1 MFSFRLTDDFINSY
15 KDKEVPFGFRDAGN
29 NALGEITFIR
39 TYSRKKEDGTKEKWY
54 EVCERVING
63 MYSIQKDH
71 CKQHRLP
78 WNDRKAHAS
87 AQEAFDRMFNLKWT
101 PPGRGLWMMG
111 SEMVMTNKNSAALQN
126 CAFVSTRDIDK
137 YDPGALFAW
146 VMDALMLG
154 VGVGFDVLGAEKE
167 MEIYKPKDDV
177 ELCYIIPDTRE
188 GWVESVRLLINS
200 FLTPNKPQQCFD
212 YDLIRP
218 YGAPIKGF
226 GGTASGPQPLIDMH
240 EKIREV
246 VGGRVGEILDSR
258 AIVDIV
264 NLIGT
269 CVVAGNVRRSA
280 TLALGEPDDE
290 VFANLK
296 NAEVYPERNSFDPE
310 KPGWAWMSNNS
321 IAAKVGTPYE
331 DYVDLVVN
339 NGEPGFIWLD
349 TTRNYGRTADAP
361 DGKDYRVMGF
371 NPCAEQ
377 PLESYE
383 LCTLVEVHMNQHESK
398 EDFFRTL
405 KFAYLYG
412 KTVTLMSTHWMQ
424 TNAIMQRNRRIGTS
438 LTGLASFADTNG
450 LPALREWQ
458 DEGYGKVRNYD
469 NQYSEWLCVRESI
482 RATTVKPSGSVS
494 ILSGET
500 PGVHWGPGGKY
511 FLRAIRFSDTDP
523 MMPLFKAAGYKIEK
537 DLVSANTKVVY
548 FPVKSNHERSEKDVT
563 LFEKIGLAATT
574 QKYWSDNGV
583 SVTLSF
589 DAEEEAKHIASALH
603 MYEGQLKAV
612 SFLPMSNSTYPQ
624 QPYTSITEEQ
634 YNKYIGKIMK
644 IDFNAIYDGVANLDA
659 QGERFCTNDACEL
672 PQITTADIMD
682 KDEVVV

>member
-1 MFSFRLTDDFINSY
+1 MFSFKLTEEFINQY
-15 KDKEVPFGFRDAGN
+15 KDREVPFGFRDAGG
-29 NALGEITFIR
+29 NALGELVFIR
-39 TYSRKKEDGTKEKWY
+39 TYSRKKDDGTKEKWF

-71 CKQHRLP
+71 CKENRLP
-78 WNDRKAHAS
+78 WNDRKSHAS

-101 PPGRGLWMMG
+101 PPGRGLWTMG
-111 SEMVMTNKNSAALQN
+111 SKMVMEGKNSAALQN
-126 CAFVSTRDIDK
+126 CAFVSTRDLDK
-137 YDPGALFAW
+137 YDPGALFSW

-154 VGVGFDVLGAEKE
+154 VGVGFDVLGAEKDI
-167 MEIYKPKDDV
+167 EILKPKADEV
-177 ELCYIIPDTRE
+177 TFIIPDTRE
-188 GWVESVRLLINS
+188 GWVESTRVLINS
-200 FLTPNKPQQCFD
+200 FLTPNKSTQLFD
-212 YDLIRP
+212 YDLIRA
-218 YGAPIKGF
+218 YGEPIKGF
-226 GGTASGPQPLIDMH
+226 GGTASGPKPLIEMH
-240 EKIREV
+240 EKIRAV
-246 VGGRVGEILDSR
+246 VGGRVGDKLDSR

-280 TLALGEPDDE
+280 TLAMGSPEDE
-290 VFANLK
+290 VFSNLK
-296 NAEVYPERNSFDPE
+296 NPEVYPDRNSYDPE
-310 KPGWAWMSNNS
+310 APGWAWMSNNS

-331 DYVDLVVN
+331 NYVDLIVD

-349 TTRNYGRTADAP
+349 TTRNYGRTVDAP

-383 LCTLVEVHMNQHESK
+383 LCTLVEVHMNRHENK
-398 EDFFRTL
+398 EDFLRTL

-412 KTVTLMSTHWMQ
+412 KTVTLLSTHWQQ

-438 LTGLASFADTNG
+438 LTGIASFADTNG
-450 LPALREWQ
+450 LPVLRQWQ
-458 DEGYGKVRNYD
+458 DEGYKKVREYD
-469 NQYSEWLCVRESI
+469 NQYSEWLCIRESI

-511 FLRAIRFSDTDP
+511 FLRAIRFSTSDP
-523 MMPLFKAAGYKIEK
+523 MMALFKAAGYKIEK
-537 DLVSANTKVVY
+537 DVVSANTKVVY
-548 FPVKSNHERSEKDVT
+548 FPVKSEHDRSEKDVS

-589 DAEEEAKHIASALH
+589 DAETEKQHVASALH

-624 QPYTSITEEQ
+624 QPYTQITREQ
-634 YNKYIGKIMK
+634 YEGYIGKIK
-644 IDFNAIYDGVANLDA
+644 TIDFNAIYDGVEGLEAI
-659 QGERFCTNDACEL
+659 GESYCSTDACEL
-672 PQITTADIMD
+672 KEMKTSDLASIDD
-682 KDEVVV
+682 VLV

>member
-39 TYSRKKEDGTKEKWY
+39 TYSRKKEDGTKEKWH

-146 VMDALMLG
+146 TMDALMLG
-154 VGVGFDVLGAEKE
+154 VGVGFDVLGAEKD
-167 MEIYKPKDDV
+167 MEIYQPKQDV

-188 GWVESVRLLINS
+188 GWVESLRLLINS
-200 FLTPNKPQQCFD
+200 FLTPNKPTQCFD
-212 YDLIRP
+212 YDLIRA
-218 YGAPIKGF
+218 YGEPIKGF
-226 GGTASGPQPLIDMH
+226 GGTASGPQPLMDMH
-240 EKIREV
+240 DKIREV
-246 VGGRVGEILDSR
+246 VGGRVGEKLDSR

-280 TLALGEPDDE
+280 TLALGEPEDE
-290 VFANLK
+290 TFANLK

-310 KPGWAWMSNNS
+310 NPGWAWMSNNS
-321 IAAKVGTPYE
+321 IAAKVGTRYE
-331 DYVDLVVN
+331 DYVDLITD

-349 TTRNYGRTADAP
+349 VARNFGRTGEAP
-361 DGKDYRVMGF
+361 DYKDSRVMGF

-383 LCTLVEVHMNQHESK
+383 LCTLVEVHMNKHEDK
-398 EDFFRTL
+398 EDFLRTL

-412 KTVTLMSTHWMQ
+412 KTVTLLPTHWQQ

-438 LTGLASFADTNG
+438 LTGIASFADTNG
-450 LPALREWQ
+450 LPVLRDWQ
-458 DEGYGKVRNYD
+458 DEGY
-469 NQYSEWLCVRESI
+469 L
-482 RATTVKPSGSVS
+482 
-494 ILSGET
+494 
-500 PGVHWGPGGKY
+500 
-511 FLRAIRFSDTDP
+511 
-523 MMPLFKAAGYKIEK
+523 
-537 DLVSANTKVVY
+537 
-548 FPVKSNHERSEKDVT
+548 
-563 LFEKIGLAATT
+563 
-574 QKYWSDNGV
+574 
-583 SVTLSF
+583 
-589 DAEEEAKHIASALH
+589 
-603 MYEGQLKAV
+603 
-612 SFLPMSNSTYPQ
+612 
-624 QPYTSITEEQ
+624 
-634 YNKYIGKIMK
+634 
-644 IDFNAIYDGVANLDA
+644 
-659 QGERFCTNDACEL
+659 
-672 PQITTADIMD
+672 
-682 KDEVVV
+682 

>member
-1 MFSFRLTDDFINSY
+1 MFSFKLTEEFINQY
-15 KDKEVPFGFRDAGN
+15 KDREVPFGFRDAGG
-29 NALGEITFIR
+29 NALGELVFIR
-39 TYSRKKEDGTKEKWY
+39 TYSRKKDDGTKEKWF

-71 CKQHRLP
+71 CKENRLP
-78 WNDRKAHAS
+78 WNDRKSHAS

-101 PPGRGLWMMG
+101 PPGRGLWTMG
-111 SEMVMTNKNSAALQN
+111 SKMVMEGKNSAALQN
-126 CAFVSTRDIDK
+126 CAFVSTRDLDK
-137 YDPGALFAW
+137 YDPGALFSW

-154 VGVGFDVLGAEKE
+154 VGVGFDVLGAEKDI
-167 MEIYKPKDDV
+167 EILKPKADEV
-177 ELCYIIPDTRE
+177 TFIVPDTRE
-188 GWVESVRLLINS
+188 GWVESTRVLINS
-200 FLTPNKPQQCFD
+200 FLTPNKSTQLFD
-212 YDLIRP
+212 YDLIRA
-218 YGAPIKGF
+218 YGEPIKGF
-226 GGTASGPQPLIDMH
+226 GGTASGPKPLIEMH

-246 VGGRVGEILDSR
+246 VGGRVGDKLDSR

-280 TLALGEPDDE
+280 TLAMGAPEDE
-290 VFANLK
+290 VFSNLK
-296 NAEVYPERNSFDPE
+296 NPEVYPDRNSYDPE
-310 KPGWAWMSNNS
+310 APGWAWMSNNS
-321 IAAKVGTPYE
+321 IAAKIGTPYE
-331 DYVDLVVN
+331 NYVDLIVD

-349 TTRNYGRTADAP
+349 TTRNYGRTVDAP

-383 LCTLVEVHMNQHESK
+383 LCTLVEVHMNRHENK
-398 EDFFRTL
+398 EDFLRTL

-412 KTVTLMSTHWMQ
+412 KTVTLLSTHWQQ

-438 LTGLASFADTNG
+438 LTGIASFADSKG
-450 LPALREWQ
+450 LPVLRQWQ
-458 DEGYGKVRNYD
+458 DEGYKKVREYD
-469 NQYSEWLCVRESI
+469 NQYSEWLCIRESI

-511 FLRAIRFSDTDP
+511 FLRAIRFSTSDP
-523 MMPLFKAAGYKIEK
+523 MMSLFKAAGYKIEK
-537 DLVSANTKVVY
+537 DVVSANTKVVY
-548 FPVKSNHERSEKDVT
+548 FPVKSEHDRSEKDVS

-589 DAEEEAKHIASALH
+589 DAETEKQHVASALH

-624 QPYTSITEEQ
+624 QPYTQITKEQ
-634 YNKYIGKIMK
+634 YEGYLGKIK
-644 IDFNAIYDGVANLDA
+644 TIDFNAIYDGVEGLEAI
-659 QGERFCTNDACEL
+659 GESYCTTDACEL
-672 PQITTADIMD
+672 KEMKTSDLASIDDVLA
-682 KDEVVV
+682 